1 MAHRARTHA
10 HRGRTGCWPDEHRGR
25 GVTLREVG
33 MKYVLRYAMASD
45 LDLARVGALFPERER
60 WGPFRVEG
68 TLLAIGSSRSRIQSP
83 GSLTLMSARP
93 FVGGRIVKKPP

>member
-1 MAHRARTHA
+1 
-10 HRGRTGCWPDEHRGR
+10 
-25 GVTLREVG
+25 

-45 LDLARVGALFPERER
+45 LDLARVGALFPEHRER

-93 FVGGRIVKKPP
+93 FVGGLRSHKNHLSPGPPGRDSLHR